1 MSDDRSLD
9 RATTRFLHYLSTQNG
24 DWKQSASRDVNIDV
38 RSIRMSE
45 SPHVPF
51 DDERARQ
58 VADSWG
64 FEIVDKVKISSRYY
78 WKVRRTDAPSVD
90 IIGGP
95 RRDLVRANPKA
106 REEAKQVL
114 QETGVDVL
122 DPAECYRIEE
132 EASKQQAS
140 AVTGAWN
147 VSCLGAL
154 AMVFGGFGAMFFTTF
169 PVSIP
174 LLVLAV
180 VSLVGMIRSNA
191 SRARNKGKFK
201 EKHLSN
207 AEAIRR
213 VVHVAEE
220 DLLAGWRPSG
230 LSN

>member
-1 MSDDRSLD
+1 MSSDQSLD
-9 RATTRFLHYLSTQNG
+9 RAASRFLYFLSTQN
-24 DWKQSASRDVNIDV
+24 DHWRQSAWKGVNVPVDDMRM
-38 RSIRMSE
+38 RSS
-45 SPHVPF
+45 SSAPF

-58 VADSWG
+58 VAESWG
-64 FEIVDKVKISSRYY
+64 FEIVDKVKISGRDY
-78 WKVRRTDAPSVD
+78 WKVNRTDAPPTD

-95 RRDLVRANPKA
+95 RRDIVRANPKA
-106 REEAKQVL
+106 QAEAKQVL
-114 QETGVDVL
+114 HETGVDVL
-122 DPAECYRIEE
+122 DPDECYRIEE

-154 AMVFGGFGAMFFTTF
+154 AMVLGGFGAMFFTTF

-180 VSLVGMIRSNA
+180 ASLVGMIRSNV

-213 VVHVAEE
+213 VVRVAEDE
-220 DLLAGWRPSG
+220 LLAGWRPSG
-230 LSN
+230 LTK